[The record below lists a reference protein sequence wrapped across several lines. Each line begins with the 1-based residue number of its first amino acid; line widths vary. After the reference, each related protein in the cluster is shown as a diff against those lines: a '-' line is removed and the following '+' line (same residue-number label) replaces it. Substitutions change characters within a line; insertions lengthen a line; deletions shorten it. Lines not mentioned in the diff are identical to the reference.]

1 MDFAHIHLMLNH
13 VPVIGVGFG
22 ILILFGGAVARSKA
36 ETRVGLG
43 LLALSAIIAIPVYLT
58 GEPAEEIVEKL
69 PGFSESITGEHESAA
84 QISLILV
91 IVSGV
96 LAVAALILTLV
107 TRSLSARLPGI
118 LVVVTLLTSL
128 VTGTSMIR
136 TANLGGQIRHT
147 EIRAGAQNVGPNAET
162 GDSEK
167 GKSKKEDDDD

>member
-22 ILILFGGAVARSKA
+22 ILILFGGVVARSKA
-36 ETRVGLG
+36 VTRVGLG
-43 LLALSAIIAIPVYLT
+43 LLALSAIVGIPVYLT

-69 PGFSESITGEHESAA
+69 PGFSEAITGEHESAA
-84 QISLILV
+84 AISLGLV
-91 IVSGV
+91 IFTGL
-96 LAVAALILTLV
+96 LAAAALIFTLL

-147 EIRAGAQNVGPNAET
+147 EIRSGVQNIDSNAKT